1 MLSLCC
7 NLVRRSDD
15 SWTYALVA
23 DGNEDEIR
31 FVVDDRGCT
40 KVVPK
45 SLWRS
50 HVRRIRVLT
59 QRQGDRIASAG
70 QPKCEMQTYGRTQ
83 SFRRKDKGRL
93 ISPSP
98 TRWRS
103 CALNLPTTIAE

>member
-1 MLSLCC
+1 MADPSLCC

-59 QRQGDRIASAG
+59 QRQGGRG
-70 QPKCEMQTYGRTQ
+70 QPKYEMQTCGRTQ
-83 SFRRKDKGRL
+83 SCRGKQKGRL
-93 ISPSP
+93 TSPSP

-103 CALNLPTTIAE
+103 CALSLPTTIVE